1 MRYIGI
7 VLCAVAPGITKDC
20 VTQKDIS
27 FVDISVRALADAE
40 GVVVTV
46 VSS

>member
-1 MRYIGI
+1 VRYIGI

-20 VTQKDIS
+20 VTQKDTS
-27 FVDISVRALADAE
+27 FVDISVSAHADAE
-40 GVVVTV
+40 CGVVTV